1 MKFDDIKSYWEDR
14 AANDRSAQ
22 STTQDF
28 YLREIEFR
36 VLAERIAQFQPHSV
50 ADMGC
55 GDGRTTLRLAEKFP
69 AIKFHGFDYSDA
81 MIANA
86 KQNLDQQK
94 TENVE
99 FAVHDVCSPLDSRF
113 QLIYS
118 TRCLINLPDASLQEQ
133 AFQNIHTTLEKG
145 GLYLMIENFMEGHEK
160 FNDVRRKF
168 DLPEISVRDHNLF
181 FRTNEL
187 LKMLAGIFEIQDDLN
202 ISSTYYLVS
211 RVIYS
216 KICADNGVAPDYF
229 DDHHR
234 YACALPLLGEYG
246 PVRLLVLKRI

>member
-1 MKFDDIKSYWEDR
+1 MNFDDIKSYWEDR
-14 AANDRSAQ
+14 AVNDRSAQ

-36 VLAERIAQFQPHSV
+36 VLAERIAEFQPRSV

-55 GDGRTTLRLAEKFP
+55 GDGMTTLRLAEKYP
-69 AIKFHGFDYSDA
+69 VIKFHGFDYSDA

-99 FAVHDVCSPLDSRF
+99 CFVHDVCSPLDSRF

-118 TRCLINLPDASLQEQ
+118 TRCLINLPDTSLQEQ
-133 AFQNIHTTLEKG
+133 ALQSIHKTLEEG

-160 FNDVRRKF
+160 FNDVRKKF

-187 LKMLAGIFEIQDDLN
+187 LKMLEGIFEVQDEVN

-216 KICADNGVAPDYF
+216 KICADSGVTPDYF

-246 PVRLLVLKRI
+246 PVRLLVLKKI